1 MRGITRGA
9 QRYPAD
15 DDSAFDIQRPQ
26 VRAKH
31 EERRAPT
38 DVEQRVQ
45 RLKAALQQA
54 HTRGLTLE
62 EKQVIAAFVEG
73 LHNLLGDDELL

>member
-1 MRGITRGA
+1 MSGITRGA
-9 QRYPAD
+9 QSYPAD
-15 DDSAFDIQRPQ
+15 DDSAFDIQSRQ

-31 EERRAPT
+31 MEQRAPT

-45 RLKAALQQA
+45 WLKAALQQA
-54 HTRGLTLE
+54 HTRGFTLE
-62 EKQVIAAFVEG
+62 EKQTIAALVEA

>member
-1 MRGITRGA
+1 MSGITRGA
-9 QRYPAD
+9 QSYPAD
-15 DDSAFDIQRPQ
+15 DDSAFDIRRPQ

-45 RLKAALQQA
+45 RLKAVLQQA

-62 EKQVIAAFVEG
+62 ESR
-73 LHNLLGDDELL
+73 